1 VKRGS
6 AAGIVAISVA
16 TLGVT
21 GGIAYAALPNT
32 NGGNA
37 GTAAPP
43 FRQVVGPEVRG
54 TAARKESIANCDP
67 SETVAGGG
75 YVIAG
80 PSRSRA
86 KSAVPVPI
94 ESIPTQATSG
104 AAFPNAWRVVALAP
118 STFAGKWTLKAY
130 ALCG

>member
-1 VKRGS
+1 VKRGPV
-6 AAGIVAISVA
+6 AAIVAIVIA
-16 TLGVT
+16 ALGVT
-21 GGIAYAALPNT
+21 GGVAYAALPNT

-37 GTAAPP
+37 STAAPP
-43 FRQVVGPEVRG
+43 FRQVVGPEIRG
-54 TAARKESIANCDP
+54 TAARKESIAKCDP

-94 ESIPTQATSG
+94 ESIPTQTTSG
-104 AAFPNAWRVVALAP
+104 AGFANAWRVIALAP
-118 STFAGKWTLKAY
+118 STFTAKWTLKAY